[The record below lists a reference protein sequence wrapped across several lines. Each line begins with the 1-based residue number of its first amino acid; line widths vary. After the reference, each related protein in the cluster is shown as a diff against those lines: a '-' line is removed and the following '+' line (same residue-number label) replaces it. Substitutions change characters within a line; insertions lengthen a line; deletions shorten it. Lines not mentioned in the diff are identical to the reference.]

1 MKSHMRVAAPI
12 IAVGVVLLAGQ
23 SRAAKADT
31 YKVDPVHSFA
41 LFSIH
46 HFNAGN
52 VWGRFNGPAGDFT
65 LDPAD
70 PGKDAFHVELKLAN
84 LDTGNAKR
92 DADLK
97 GPDWFNAR
105 QHPAITFKSTSVKK
119 GEGNM
124 LDVTGALTIHG
135 VTKSAV
141 VAVELTG
148 TAADP
153 FGNIRSGI
161 QGTTT
166 IKRSDFGMKAMPG
179 AVGDEVRLIVAME
192 GIKQ

>member
-1 MKSHMRVAAPI
+1 MKPRYTSLAASI
-12 IAVGVVLLAGQ
+12 IAFALLAGF
-23 SRAAKADT
+23 SPAVKADT

-46 HFNAGN
+46 HFNAGH
-52 VWGRFNGPAGDFT
+52 VWGRFNGPTGEFT

-70 PGKDAFHVELKLAN
+70 PAKDTFTVELAVAN
-84 LDTGNAKR
+84 LDTANPKR

-105 QHPAITFKSTSVKK
+105 QFPTITFKSTSVKK
-119 GEGNM
+119 GEGNTV
-124 LDVTGALTIHG
+124 DVTGDLTIHG
-135 VTKSAV
+135 VTKSV
-141 VAVELTG
+141 VVPVELTG

-153 FGNIRSGI
+153 FGHTRSGI
-161 QGTTT
+161 QTT
-166 IKRSDFGMKAMPG
+166 ITVKRSDFDMKAMPG
-179 AVGDEVRLIVAME
+179 GVGDDVKLIVALE